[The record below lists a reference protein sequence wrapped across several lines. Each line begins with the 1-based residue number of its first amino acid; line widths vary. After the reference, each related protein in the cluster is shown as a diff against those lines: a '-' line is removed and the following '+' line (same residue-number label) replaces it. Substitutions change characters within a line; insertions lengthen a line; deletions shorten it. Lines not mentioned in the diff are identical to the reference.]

1 MPKRKIQE
9 LKKSKV
15 KSLNLAK
22 TTEPSEMIFEKSD
35 SDNESLDSDQELQL
49 AFARKQLLPGLN
61 VPILASN
68 KIYANDE
75 ETMERKLKDIYLNME
90 WIERLDVSTPRF
102 EVNEPDAEG
111 NVASVVDNDFQRES
125 LL

>member
-9 LKKSKV
+9 VKKSKV
-15 KSLNLAK
+15 KALNLPK
-22 TTEPSEMIFEKSD
+22 VTEPSEMIFEKSD

-61 VPILASN
+61 IPTVADRV
-68 KIYANDE
+68 YANDE

-90 WIERLDVSTPRF
+90 WIERLDITTPRF
-102 EVNEPDAEG
+102 EVAEPDADG
-111 NVASVVDNDFQRES
+111 NVPSLVDNDFQRES